1 MTNQPKLKLRYDKP
15 APTVCDYDF
24 ARQNDSPEAGWE
36 KWSLPLGNGF
46 FGASIFGRVGRE
58 RIQITENSLCNPPL
72 RGSHWRDGSG
82 GLRSF
87 CDVILEFPHDDVT
100 DYSRGLDLDGA
111 LAEVKYTC
119 GGVRYEREYFTSYPD
134 RVLVVRLS
142 ASRAGALSFDCSLY
156 DPFLRDYCIKEG

>member
-58 RIQITENSLCNPPL
+58 RIQITENSLCNRRFEGHTGATEAAGFAPSL
-72 RGSHWRDGSG
+72 TWRS
-82 GLRSF
+82 
-87 CDVILEFPHDDVT
+87 PM
-100 DYSRGLDLDGA
+100 
-111 LAEVKYTC
+111 
-119 GGVRYEREYFTSYPD
+119 
-134 RVLVVRLS
+134 
-142 ASRAGALSFDCSLY
+142 
-156 DPFLRDYCIKEG
+156 